1 MNSPAF
7 SPVFFSDLRFALRQ
21 LRKTPAFT
29 LSLVLT
35 LALGI
40 GATTAIFSLV
50 NAVLLTP
57 LPFPQPN
64 RLMAVT
70 AMQQENEAG
79 PAILPNEA
87 SYADFLDWRTQNHS
101 FSSMGT
107 FESEKFLLN
116 RPDGTAEQVDSG
128 IVSADSFRTL
138 AVSPILGRDF
148 LRADETRGNHN
159 VMLSYALWQSS
170 FAGAR
175 DVVGKTI
182 QLNQEPWTIIGVMP
196 KELAFPIT
204 DPDTPFWTT
213 FGHKDDGPNSEVEE
227 RGWQDL
233 ETIVGRLKPGV
244 SREQA
249 EAEMTAIQRNIARQ
263 HVREDKLVTALRVR
277 PGLEDWVGSRARP
290 LRLLFGAVCCLLLI
304 ACTNVAGMLLTRTAS
319 RSGELAVRTALGAS
333 RWRVMRQLLLEFA
346 LLAIAGS
353 ALGAGLASLA
363 LRVSLT
369 SLPNVP
375 RMDQASVSG
384 LVLLFAF
391 ALAAITTLLF
401 GALPAWRA
409 AQADPATLLQGGLRR
424 STPGRGQ
431 HRMHAALV
439 IGETALSLV
448 LLVGA
453 GLLIR
458 SFDRATHSDLGY
470 RPDHLLTFRAFL
482 PVQEKPAQIVQFHDA
497 LETRLRAA
505 PGVEA
510 VDGSFGMPFSGGNM
524 TLNIDIDGRPTP
536 PGESPSARVSLAR
549 ADYLKLMEIPLI
561 RGRWFTPAEDT
572 LQSTSSIAVIN
583 QAFANKFF
591 PGQDPLGRT
600 FTSGLVSPLA
610 APGTPEVHRRI
621 VGIIGDTRRLSQT
634 EDLQPEYFLPWG
646 QVPVGPLTIGV
657 RTTGNPDAMLET
669 VRRTVNQLAPG
680 TPVYRVR
687 TMDEAIR
694 RTNRDQRFQATLMTG
709 FSVVSLLLAAV
720 GIYGLLSYVVAQR
733 TVEFGVRLA
742 LGAQPGDLLA
752 LVLRRGLNLT
762 VIGLAVGAFVA
773 YALSARIQSVLYQ
786 TAPGD
791 PLIYGGMAALLL
803 AVAAVA
809 SWLPA
814 RRAAHLESVE
824 VLRQQ

>member
-29 LSLVLT
+29 LSVVLT

-50 NAVLLTP
+50 NAVLLAP
-57 LPFPQPN
+57 LPFPHPD
-64 RLMAVT
+64 RLMAIT
-70 AMQQENEAG
+70 AMQQETSAG
-79 PAILPNEA
+79 PAILPDDS
-87 SYADFLDWRTQNHS
+87 SYAGFLDWRAQNHS

-107 FESEKFLLN
+107 FDSKKFLLN
-116 RPDGTAEQVDSG
+116 RSDGSAEQVDGGVVSG
-128 IVSADSFRTL
+128 DSFRTL
-138 AVSPILGRDF
+138 GVAPILGRDF
-148 LRADETRGNHN
+148 ARTDEAKGNHN
-159 VMLSYALWQSS
+159 VLLSYALWQSS
-170 FAGAR
+170 FAGAN
-175 DVVGKTI
+175 DVIGKSL
-182 QLNQEPWTIIGVMP
+182 QLSGESWTIIGVMP
-196 KELAFPIT
+196 KHLAFPIT
-204 DPDTPFWTT
+204 DPDPPFWVT
-213 FGHKDDGPNSEVEE
+213 FGNEDTGPNSEVEQ
-227 RGWQDL
+227 RGWRDL
-233 ETIVGRLKPGV
+233 QTIVGRLKPGV

-249 EAEMTAIQRNIARQ
+249 AAEMTSIQRGIVRQ
-263 HVREDKLVTALRVR
+263 HVKEDKLVTAVRVR

-353 ALGAGLASLA
+353 ALGASLASLA

-401 GALPAWRA
+401 GAIPAWRA

-424 STPGRGQ
+424 NTPGRHQ
-431 HRMHAALV
+431 HRLHAVLV

-458 SFDRATHSDLGY
+458 SFDRAMHSDLGF

-482 PVQEKPAQIVQFHDA
+482 PVQEKPAQIMQFHDA

-510 VDGSFGMPFSGGNM
+510 VDGSFGMPFSGGDM
-524 TLNIDIDGRPTP
+524 TLNIDIDGRPTS
-536 PGESPSARVSLAR
+536 PGEGPSSRVSLAR

-561 RGRWFTPAEDT
+561 RGRWFIPAEDT
-572 LQSTSSIAVIN
+572 LQSTSQVAVIN
-583 QAFANKFF
+583 QAFARKFF
-591 PGQDPLGRT
+591 PGQDPIGRT
-600 FTSGLVSPLA
+600 FTGGVVSPLA
-610 APGTPEVHRRI
+610 APGTPEAHRRI
-621 VGIIGDTRRLSQT
+621 VGIIGDTRRRSQT

-646 QVPVGPLTIGV
+646 QVPVGLLTIGV
-657 RTTGNPDAMLET
+657 RTQGDPNAMLET
-669 VRRTVNQLAPG
+669 ARRTVNQLAPG
-680 TPVYRVR
+680 TPLYRVR

-694 RTNRDQRFQATLMTG
+694 RTNRDQRFQASLMTG

-720 GIYGLLSYVVAQR
+720 GIYGLLSYLVAQR

-742 LGAQPGDLLA
+742 LGAQPGDVLS
-752 LVLRRGLNLT
+752 LVLKRGLNLT
-762 VIGLAVGAFVA
+762 LIGLAVGALVA
-773 YALSARIQSVLYQ
+773 YLLSARIQSVLYQ

-791 PLIYGGMAALLL
+791 PLVYGAMAALLL
-803 AVAAVA
+803 AVAALA

-814 RRAAHLESVE
+814 RRAAKLEPVE
-824 VLRQQ
+824 VLRRQ

>member
-1 MNSPAF
+1 MN

-29 LSLVLT
+29 LSVVLT

-50 NAVLLTP
+50 NAVMLAP
-57 LPFPQPN
+57 LPFPQAG
-64 RLMAVT
+64 RLMAL
-70 AMQQENEAG
+70 AALDQENSAS
-79 PAILPNEA
+79 PAIVPNDT
-87 SYADFLDWRTQNHS
+87 SYPDFLDWRAQNHS
-101 FSSMGT
+101 FAAMGL
-107 FESEKFLLN
+107 FGDEKFLLN
-116 RPDGTAEQVDSG
+116 QPGHGAEQVDGG
-128 IVSADSFRTL
+128 IVSSDSFRTL
-138 AVSPILGRDF
+138 GVAPVLGRDF
-148 LRADETRGNHN
+148 VRNDEARGNHN
-159 VMLSYALWQSS
+159 VLLSYALWQSH
-170 FAGAR
+170 FGGAH
-175 DVVGKTI
+175 DLIGKTI
-182 QLNQEPWTIIGVMP
+182 QLNNEPWTVIGVMP
-196 KELAFPIT
+196 KDFAFPIS
-204 DPDTPFWTT
+204 DPNTPFWTT
-213 FGHKDDGPNSEVEE
+213 FGHQDNGPNSIVRQ
-227 RGWQDL
+227 RGWNDL
-233 ETIVGRLKPGV
+233 ETVVGRLKPGITC
-244 SREQA
+244 EQA
-249 EAEMTAIQRNIARQ
+249 AAEMTAIQQNLARL
-263 HVREDKLVTALRVR
+263 HPSDDKLQTAVRVQL
-277 PGLEDWVGSRARP
+277 GLEAWLGTRARP

-319 RSGELAVRTALGAS
+319 RSGELAIRTALGAT
-333 RWRVMRQLLLEFA
+333 RWRVMRQLMLEFA
-346 LLAIAGS
+346 LLALAGS

-384 LVLLFAF
+384 SVLLFAF

-409 AQADPATLLQGGLRR
+409 AHADPATLLQGGLRR
-424 STPGRGQ
+424 NTPGRGQ

-458 SFDRATHSDLGY
+458 SFDRVMHSDLGF

-482 PVQEKPAQIVQFHDA
+482 PVQDKPQQIVQFHED
-497 LETRLRAA
+497 LITRLRAT
-505 PGVEA
+505 PDVPA
-510 VDGSFGMPFSGGNM
+510 VGGSFGMPFSGGDM
-524 TLNIDIDGRPTP
+524 VIGFSIDGKPAS
-536 PGESPSARVSLAR
+536 PGENPDARLSLAR
-549 ADYLKLMEIPLI
+549 ADYLQVMGIPLI
-561 RGRWFTPAEDT
+561 RGRWFSSSEDA
-572 LQSTSSIAVIN
+572 LESTSAVVVIN
-583 QAFANKFF
+583 QAFARKFF
-591 PGQDPLGRT
+591 PGEDPIGKRIT
-600 FTSGLVSPLA
+600 TGLASPLA
-610 APGTPEVHRRI
+610 PANAPDVHRRI
-621 VGIIGDTRRLSQT
+621 VGIVGDTRRLSQT
-634 EDLQPEYFLPWG
+634 EDLEPEYFLPYG
-646 QVPVGPLTIGV
+646 QVPVGPLTVAI
-657 RTTGNPDAMLET
+657 RTQGDPNAMLET

-680 TPVYRVR
+680 TPLYRVR

-733 TVEFGVRLA
+733 TTEFGVRLA
-742 LGAQPGDLLA
+742 LGAQPGDVLA

-762 VIGLAVGAFVA
+762 LIGLALGAFVA
-773 YALSARIQSVLYQ
+773 YALSARIQNLLYQ

-791 PLIYGGMAALLL
+791 PLVYGAMAALLL
-803 AVAAVA
+803 AVAALA

-814 RRAAHLESVE
+814 RRAAHLEPVE